1 MSDAS
6 EERIQRY
13 AEAIL
18 EVALAEGQERVVVD
32 QLYSFKAAYEQSD
45 ELRDALMNPQVPPA
59 QRQKI
64 VEDIL
69 GEAQAVP
76 ATIAGVSMVVCTGR
90 ARELAPI
97 IDKVVEMQAHKL
109 GKAVAE
115 VRTAIPLTDD
125 QRARLAVALKAA
137 TGEDVE
143 VRVTVD
149 PSILGGVIAE
159 IGETVI
165 DGSIRDRLA
174 QLREAI

>member
-6 EERIQRY
+6 DERIQRY

-18 EVALAEGQERVVVD
+18 EVALAEQHERLVVD

-45 ELRDALMNPQVPPA
+45 ELRDALMNPQIDPA
-59 QRQKI
+59 QRQQI

-69 GEAQAVP
+69 GAGQAAP
-76 ATIAGVSMVVCTGR
+76 ATIAAVSLVVCTGR

-97 IDKVVEMQAHKL
+97 IDKVVEMQAHKV

-115 VRTAIPLTDD
+115 VRTAIPLSDD
-125 QRARLAVALKAA
+125 QKQRLAEALKAA
-137 TGEDVE
+137 TGDDVE

-165 DGSIRDRLA
+165 DGSVRDRLA